1 MKRGGMQGDEIEG
14 GARVSVLLAALLL
27 LLFSRCSP
35 LYPANNWGEANA
47 FFAVG
52 RGMLAGKL
60 PYRDFALNAGPL
72 ARLAERL

>member
-1 MKRGGMQGDEIEG
+1 MRSGEERR
-14 GARVSVLLAALLL
+14 ARIASALLAALLL
-27 LLFSRCSP
+27 LLFSCCIP
-35 LYPANNWGEANA
+35 PTTGGEANA
-47 FFAVG
+47 FFTVG